1 MFNLWIKGL
10 ITSMQYLVP
19 LVFAVN
25 LLRAKSVKDKQEE
38 ITRLVTYFMVQS
50 ILNEV
55 EYYTGLGG

>member
-19 LVFAVN
+19 LVLAIN

-50 ILNEV
+50 ILNEI

>member
-19 LVFAVN
+19 LVFAIN
-25 LLRAKSVKDKQEE
+25 LVRAKSVKDKQEE

-50 ILNEV
+50 ILNEI